1 MRDALQDV
9 RTLLED
15 SPAPLSVTQMV
26 ERLEGEHQRAA
37 VEHLLEHFR
46 LEGLARTT
54 PDGQWGWASKVAV

>member
-1 MRDALQDV
+1 MRNALLDV

-26 ERLEGEHQRAA
+26 ERLDGEHERAA

-46 LEGLARTT
+46 HEGLVRRNG
-54 PDGQWGWASKVAV
+54 DGQWDWSAKPA